1 MKKTTSILLMVFCLV
16 LTACGQTKEENS
28 NLPKPK
34 GFINDFENLLTDQ
47 QEEYLDSLITD
58 YEKQAKIE
66 IAIVTIDSSMTSAET
81 FDNYTLELAN
91 YWGVGKKDLDN
102 GVLIGVSSTLRRIRI
117 QNGFG
122 IEEILSDEETK
133 KIIDAFFIPNFKNGD
148 YFEGIKLGT
157 IEIMEKLK

>member
-1 MKKTTSILLMVFCLV
+1 MVFCLV
-16 LTACGQTKEENS
+16 LTACGQTNKENS

-34 GFINDFENLLTDQ
+34 GFVTDFENLLTDR
-47 QEEYLDSLITD
+47 QEEYLDSLITE
-58 YEKQAKIE
+58 YEKQTQIE
-66 IAIVTIDSSMTSAET
+66 IAIVTIDSSMTSAEK

-133 KIIDAFFIPNFKNGD
+133 KIIDAFFIPNLKNGD